1 MDEKRSVL
9 REAAPPNCLP
19 SIILHSRIKRIEA
32 RRTQQNTHNKKLC
45 ALSEEQER
53 PLFSVKNTVVMCDLT
68 ITPPKYVLETL
79 SLGPKNAVLD
89 AFEPKD
95 ILTELDGLINHC
107 RDNDISEDTIT
118 DINIK
123 TLNYIKKCKKMTTT
137 RHIQKTK
144 TFLKENSLLAV
155 PFDKGIG
162 ICVMD
167 ISTYNSKMNT
177 ITGLP
182 QFQKVVKTRKNEKH
196 PVLKEE
202 ERIVST
208 LKALKDQ
215 GKISETLFNK
225 LKPRGSQPPRL
236 YGLAKVHKNN
246 IPMRPVLSMPGS
258 AYHKIGVQIAE
269 WLSTV
274 PQCRINSSSK
284 SVCDSLKSVQLE
296 EHEEL
301 VSFDVSALY
310 TNVPVVEA
318 IDICADMLFDQSDL
332 PIDKDTFITLAK
344 MASCNV
350 LMSTHDGYYKQI
362 DGLAMGSPPAP
373 HLANGWMSQFDQ
385 TIQGDSRL
393 YTRYMD
399 DILCNIHADQ
409 IEDKLSTINSLHHA
423 LKFTIE
429 REHNNTIP
437 FLDLKIINNQG

>member
-1 MDEKRSVL
+1 
-9 REAAPPNCLP
+9 
-19 SIILHSRIKRIEA
+19 
-32 RRTQQNTHNKKLC
+32 
-45 ALSEEQER
+45 
-53 PLFSVKNTVVMCDLT
+53 
-68 ITPPKYVLETL
+68 
-79 SLGPKNAVLD
+79 
-89 AFEPKD
+89 
-95 ILTELDGLINHC
+95 
-107 RDNDISEDTIT
+107 
-118 DINIK
+118 
-123 TLNYIKKCKKMTTT
+123 
-137 RHIQKTK
+137 
-144 TFLKENSLLAV
+144 
-155 PFDKGIG
+155 
-162 ICVMD
+162 
-167 ISTYNSKMNT
+167 
-177 ITGLP
+177 
-182 QFQKVVKTRKNEKH
+182 
-196 PVLKEE
+196 
-202 ERIVST
+202 
-208 LKALKDQ
+208 
-215 GKISETLFNK
+215 
-225 LKPRGSQPPRL
+225 
-236 YGLAKVHKNN
+236 
-246 IPMRPVLSMPGS
+246 MPGS

-409 IEDKLSTINSLHHA
+409 IEDKLSTINNLHHA

-437 FLDLKIINNQG
+437 FLDLKIINNQGQLHSTWYYKPTDTGLIMNYHALAPRRYKHSVVSGFVHRIHRACSSWEYFHDSLEKAKKILEQNQYPPSFYDPIIEKTLSDIVTEEKVTNDNDSSATNTPQKFLLRVQYRGKPTEDYARALHRSNAPCMIVMTLRKLKTILPSTKPPLEKMLRSGIVYKLKCPRCDACYVGQTSRHLQSRFREHINNSGPMKTHLKKCRTELSEEDAQVLTSTSRGEVFLMTYEALWIRELKPAINTKDEYRSRALAIKL